1 MSLGKLRRK
10 VWVEGERFQ
19 NQLYFLPLFFWS
31 TSYLKYEAD
40 RIFGLFDCLFLFVC
54 LRACFK
60 EGGYYGNS
68 PANFRASPES
78 QQLRCLGLLK

>member
-1 MSLGKLRRK
+1 MSLGKLCRK
-10 VWVEGERFQ
+10 IWVEGERFQ
-19 NQLYFLPLFFWS
+19 NQLYFPPLFFWS

-40 RIFGLFDCLFLFVC
+40 RIFGLFDCLFLFVG
-54 LRACFK
+54 LLACFK

-78 QQLRCLGLLK
+78 QQLRCLGLFK